1 MENNNKLQNF
11 LNSRFFIGLGIV
23 LAALVGAYAF
33 YQYRIQANTL
43 SVTGSTTKTV
53 TSDHV
58 KWVGSITRVTKL
70 STLKEGYSLMA
81 KDLVVVKNFLKE
93 KNISENQ
100 INISPIFM
108 DQNWDEI
115 KGAEKSYTLRQTIEI
130 NSDDVNGISEI
141 AKNISPL
148 IEKGVIYSTQYL
160 EFTYT
165 KLPEE
170 RVSMLDDAISDA
182 KARASKLASYS
193 NKKIREVKNA
203 STGVVQVMPSG
214 SNQISDYGMY
224 DTSTIEK
231 DIMLTVKATFNLK

>member
-165 KLPEE
+165 KLP
-170 RVSMLDDAISDA
+170 
-182 KARASKLASYS
+182 
-193 NKKIREVKNA
+193 
-203 STGVVQVMPSG
+203 
-214 SNQISDYGMY
+214 
-224 DTSTIEK
+224 
-231 DIMLTVKATFNLK
+231 